1 MAPFITTTRIRR
13 HAGIPSKD
21 AHLFGMS
28 VLHDSFSTAP
38 TLLCQYQTLSSPVYL
53 CQYSESRSRQHH
65 PVMYVHQGVGHSTP
79 PPALALARPRTCV
92 SIVAAEARSPV

>member
-38 TLLCQYQTLSSPVYL
+38 TPLCQYETLSSSVYIS
-53 CQYSESRSRQHH
+53 QYSESRSRQHL
-65 PVMYVHQGVGHSTP
+65 PAMYVHPGVGHSTP
-79 PPALALARPRTCV
+79 AAALALAWPRTCV